1 MHVYATRLLLYLIA
15 HPSLRLLMEHLSP
28 AAPPSPVTPLPAQPT
43 LFASRGGGAAPPFSL
58 EGVLKSCEHTGYREA
73 DQPEGLALAL
83 KRYQLQAPGGRR
95 VGAALLKPP
104 PPARIARYTPSH
116 SPPHFLA
123 QPLSRPPSRPSRGW
137 STWRTRPSCR
147 AASTGSSGRSGRGR
161 TEAGTTTRARWA
173 RCGCRRRPSPFGGR
187 GVASW
192 RHLGDTS
199 AMAPR
204 SLQAP
209 PFALGGLLCD
219 EMGCGKTLEALR
231 PVEGGLTVQVWCHRL
246 GKTLEV
252 LALIVATLPTSQTSQ
267 PAAASSSSSS
277 SPPTPS
283 PPSPPPPPPPPQRRK
298 GKAAGGKA
306 KARVAGGGDGGS
318 DADGKIPSHATLI
331 VAPHSLWCGGG
342 SLRVDGVSSHRWRW
356 TGASDAGV
364 PVARRDPKELGRRR
378 HRRRGR
384 RRRRRAS
391 AARGVVHGGAG
402 LPRSPEIA
410 PDRPRSPEITRY
422 RPRSPEIA
430 RDHPRSPEITRDHR
444 GAGRPSRRGGQVA
457 RLGGGA
463 RGARRG
469 RDGPRSVV
477 RVLTSR

>member
-187 GVASW
+187 GVAS
-192 RHLGDTS
+192 RRYLGHTS
-199 AMAPR
+199 ATPR
-204 SLQAP
+204 RWLRGLCRRRPSPWAACSATRWGAARRSRR
-209 PFALGGLLCD
+209 FALWREDSRSKYGVTGS
-219 EMGCGKTLEALR
+219 ARHSRSSRSSWPPSRLR
-231 PVEGGLTVQVWCHRL
+231 RPR
-246 GKTLEV
+246 
-252 LALIVATLPTSQTSQ
+252 
-267 PAAASSSSSS
+267 
-277 SPPTPS
+277 
-283 PPSPPPPPPPPQRRK
+283 SPPPPPPPPPR
-298 GKAAGGKA
+298 
-306 KARVAGGGDGGS
+306 
-318 DADGKIPSHATLI
+318 P
-331 VAPHSLWCGGG
+331 P
-342 SLRVDGVSSHRWRW
+342 
-356 TGASDAGV
+356 
-364 PVARRDPKELGRRR
+364 
-378 HRRRGR
+378 R
-384 RRRRRAS
+384 RRRRR
-391 AARGVVHGGAG
+391 RRRRP
-402 LPRSPEIA
+402 LPRPSGARARRLAGRQRQGRRAAAMAAATPTA
-410 PDRPRSPEITRY
+410 RSPPTR
-422 RPRSPEIA
+422 
-430 RDHPRSPEITRDHR
+430 
-444 GAGRPSRRGGQVA
+444 
-457 RLGGGA
+457 L
-463 RGARRG
+463 
-469 RDGPRSVV
+469 
-477 RVLTSR
+477 